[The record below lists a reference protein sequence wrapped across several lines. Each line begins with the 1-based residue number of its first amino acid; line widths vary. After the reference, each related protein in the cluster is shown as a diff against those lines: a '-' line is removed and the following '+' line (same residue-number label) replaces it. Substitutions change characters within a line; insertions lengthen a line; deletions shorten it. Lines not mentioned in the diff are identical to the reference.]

1 MARCNSARKINF
13 IMKENSPIVFISYS
27 QDSPK
32 HKQWVAKI
40 GSDLLDNGVDVILD
54 QWDLSFG
61 EDLPKF
67 MEKAV
72 SKADRVL
79 LICTET
85 YVRKANDGKGGVGY
99 ESMIVTG
106 ELVKDLGSSKFIPVI
121 RQDNTNKILPLFLST
136 RYYIDFSNNKD
147 YKTRLDELL
156 HELHNVKKIE
166 KPKLGKN
173 PFVSNTTEKKTN
185 DLPKTVDIISIL
197 SKKQKGYEN
206 LTDLYNK
213 AIVITQ
219 NDDAIAWRKLIQSV
233 NKDFSIKLNK
243 WFDKYKNDK
252 IFDKNT
258 TIERILEAASIY
270 SPLICI
276 SLTGVESG
284 KDEFKNQSS
293 VLDTILYPK
302 DWSHSGPTVYVN
314 INRGIAFIYQAL
326 HGALSLDTNQ
336 PDLALGLAT
345 TVIVDKY
352 NSKSLPLWKI
362 KDLIGWPDSF
372 GHNCIIAWNALK
384 SLPNNWEWLLDI
396 FGDTDKF
403 ITSICSYYALLNFYE
418 YLDVFNNSNENI
430 FKDPYNNHLDVPVCF
445 LMEGNNTI
453 QGIKLLIRNKDSLEK
468 LIKDYNLDINQIKE
482 NWNVWIQMYTN
493 WIHNAYKCFIRGDD
507 TYSRFVDIL
516 G

>member
-1 MARCNSARKINF
+1 MEKNT
-13 IMKENSPIVFISYS
+13 PIVFISYS
-27 QDSPK
+27 QDSPS

-40 GSDLLDNGVDVILD
+40 GSDLKDEGVGVILD
-54 QWDLSFG
+54 QWDLRLG

-72 SKADRVL
+72 SNADRVL
-79 LICTET
+79 LICTES
-85 YVRKANDGKGGVGY
+85 YVRKADDGQGGVGY

-106 ELVKDLGSSKFIPVI
+106 ELVKDLGTYKFIPVI
-121 RQDNTNKILPLFLST
+121 RQNNKKKILPAFLST
-136 RYYIDFSNNKD
+136 RNYIDISNDKD
-147 YKTRLDELL
+147 YSDKLRELVQELRNTR
-156 HELHNVKKIE
+156 KIE
-166 KPKLGKN
+166 KSKSGRN
-173 PFVSNTTEKKTN
+173 HYRSNTTEKETN
-185 DLPKTVDIISIL
+185 DLSKTVDIISIL
-197 SKKQKGYEN
+197 SEKEKGYESLN
-206 LTDLYNK
+206 DLYQK

-219 NDDAIAWRKLIQSV
+219 NGDTIAWRKLTQSV
-233 NKDFSIKLNK
+233 NKDFSVKLNK
-243 WFDKYKNDK
+243 WFEKYKNDK
-252 IFDKNT
+252 IIDKNSI
-258 TIERILEAASIY
+258 IERIVEAASIY
-270 SPLICI
+270 SPLICM

-302 DWSHSGPTVYVN
+302 DWGYSGPTVYVN

-384 SLPNNWEWLLDI
+384 SLPNNWEWLLNI
-396 FGDTDKF
+396 FGDNDKF
-403 ITSICSYYALLNFYE
+403 IASICSYYALLNFYE

-430 FKDPYNNHLDVPVCF
+430 FKDPYNNRLDVPVCF

-453 QGIKLLIRNKDSLEK
+453 QGIKLLIRNKDFLEK
-468 LIKDYNLDINQIKE
+468 LIKDYNLDIYQIKE